1 LAGFVLDHVGDYCL
15 EVVEG
20 SVYVYVEKSEVV
32 FEGVVKELA
41 AHGNSCVLHNHIDD
55 LSF

>member
-1 LAGFVLDHVGDYCL
+1 
-15 EVVEG
+15 VVEG